1 MKKIKLTKAIMA
13 LVGFAIIGLGL
24 YEGISLAIDYHANE
38 TCDDA
43 QIEQYISPV
52 NVRATGYIQKI
63 FFTEHQHVKKGDTL
77 LILDQREYTIQVR
90 LAEAALKD
98 AMTGGSVLDA
108 TISRTQ
114 HNALMIDNSVEELEI
129 RIKQLE
135 KDAQRYEN
143 LVAKKAATALQFE
156 HIQVELDAA
165 RQKLASIL
173 RQKEVANS
181 GVREASL
188 RTGNI
193 EAAYEK
199 AEATL
204 EQAKLNYS
212 YTVVIAPCDGQVGR
226 RSIEEGQFI
235 AAGTVITNIIPE
247 QEKWVIANFKETQT
261 GNLYVGQ
268 KVTMTIDAING
279 RSYDGHITNIA
290 GATGSKFSNI
300 PTDNSAG
307 NFVKIQQRIPVR
319 IAFDGLTMEEYNKM
333 AAGMMVVVKA
343 HK

>member
-1 MKKIKLTKAIMA
+1 MRKFKPTKTIMT
-13 LVGFAIIGLGL
+13 LVGIIIIGWGL
-24 YEGISLAIDYHANE
+24 FEGIALLIDHSSYE

-43 QIEQYISPV
+43 QIEQYISPI

-63 FFTEHQHVKKGDTL
+63 LFTDHQLVKKGDTL
-77 LILDQREYTIQVR
+77 LILDQREYALQVR
-90 LAEAALKD
+90 LAEATLKD
-98 AMTGGSVLDA
+98 AITGGSVLDA
-108 TISRTQ
+108 TISRSQ

-135 KDAQRYEN
+135 KDVQRYKN
-143 LVAKKAATALQFE
+143 LVEKKAATIYQLE
-156 HIQVELDAA
+156 HIQVELDAT
-165 RQKLASIL
+165 RQKLASVL
-173 RQKEVANS
+173 RQKEIANT
-181 GVREASL
+181 GVTETSL

-193 EAAYEK
+193 EATQEK
-199 AEATL
+199 AKVAL

-212 YTVVIAPCDGQVGR
+212 YTVIVAPCDGQVGR

-235 AAGTVITNIIPE
+235 SAGSIITNIIPE

-261 GNLYVGQ
+261 KNLYIGQ
-268 KVTMTIDAING
+268 KVTMSIDAIEG
-279 RSYDGHITNIA
+279 RTYEGHITNIA

-307 NFVKIQQRIPVR
+307 NFVKIQQRVPVR
-319 IAFDGLTMEEYNKM
+319 IVFDGLNQNDYNQM
-333 AAGMMVVVKA
+333 VAGMMVVVKA